1 MQGYNVIMIY
11 DADRRHL
18 LLCKRRKAPYKGLR
32 NLIGGKIEPGED
44 GLDAAYREMWEETN
58 LEKADIDLVHLMD
71 FTYHLSN
78 CYVEVYVGKLKQAR
92 AVSGEENELFWAD
105 LNNNFFDTQLYA
117 GEGNIGHMVEQV
129 KLYAERI
136 FKQ

>member
-11 DADRRHL
+11 DPTLRHL
-18 LLCKRRKAPYKGLR
+18 LMCKRRKNPYKGLS

-58 LEKADIDLVHLMD
+58 LCKEDISLLHLMD
-71 FTYHLSN
+71 FTYHLSD
-78 CYVEVYVGKLKQAR
+78 CYMEVYVGKLKQVR
-92 AVSGEENELFWAD
+92 AVAGEENELFWAD
-105 LNNNFFDTQLYA
+105 LNSNFFDIHQYA
-117 GEGNIGHMVEQV
+117 GEGNIGHMAEQV